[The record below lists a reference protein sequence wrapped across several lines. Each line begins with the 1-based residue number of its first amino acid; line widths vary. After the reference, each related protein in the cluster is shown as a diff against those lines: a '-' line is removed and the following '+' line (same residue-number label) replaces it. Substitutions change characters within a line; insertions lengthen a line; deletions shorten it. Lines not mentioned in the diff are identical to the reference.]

1 MRLYVRNWRC
11 VEEACLD
18 LARVN
23 ILAGKNS
30 SGKSSLAYAAYFLS
44 KLAEWGDPDALA
56 RQLFASGLEGVV
68 RRSDSAPHYPLVLE
82 AGEARF
88 EARSAKEF
96 TVSGPSPWGESFL
109 LPSGRVA
116 ALKYSQLLSDFLSRS
131 LEAKPGAQLLLAL
144 AGALGEL
151 AKSLTAPPLLLFL
164 NDWVRLHVGKSLVER
179 REVGD
184 TGIALLRAS
193 TLLSLL
199 EFRYVDP
206 FMHLELPLHE
216 APDGFVDSL
225 ILMQVIDKAPRGS
238 LIVIEEPESFKNA
251 LLLIKLI
258 KDILLRAVKRGLT
271 VVMTTHSDLVIR
283 AVAKAVEEEMAR
295 PDNVAIYY
303 LERSE
308 ERPWTAVKRIAVY
321 EDGTLE
327 EYPHA
332 DEVIVA
338 LF

>member
-1 MRLYVRNWRC
+1 
-11 VEEACLD
+11 
-18 LARVN
+18 
-23 ILAGKNS
+23 
-30 SGKSSLAYAAYFLS
+30 
-44 KLAEWGDPDALA
+44 
-56 RQLFASGLEGVV
+56 
-68 RRSDSAPHYPLVLE
+68 
-82 AGEARF
+82 
-88 EARSAKEF
+88 
-96 TVSGPSPWGESFL
+96 
-109 LPSGRVA
+109 VA

-131 LEAKPGAQLLLAL
+131 IEAKPGAQLLLAL

-258 KDILLRAVKRGLT
+258 KDILLRAVNRGLT

-283 AVAKAVEEEMAR
+283 AVAKAVEEMAR

>member
-1 MRLYVRNWRC
+1 M
-11 VEEACLD
+11 
-18 LARVN
+18 
-23 ILAGKNS
+23 
-30 SGKSSLAYAAYFLS
+30 
-44 KLAEWGDPDALA
+44 
-56 RQLFASGLEGVV
+56 
-68 RRSDSAPHYPLVLE
+68 
-82 AGEARF
+82 
-88 EARSAKEF
+88 
-96 TVSGPSPWGESFL
+96 
-109 LPSGRVA
+109 
-116 ALKYSQLLSDFLSRS
+116 
-131 LEAKPGAQLLLAL
+131 
-144 AGALGEL
+144 
-151 AKSLTAPPLLLFL
+151 
-164 NDWVRLHVGKSLVER
+164 GKSLVER

-206 FMHLELPLHE
+206 FMYLELPLHE

-258 KDILLRAVKRGLT
+258 KDILLRAVNRGLT